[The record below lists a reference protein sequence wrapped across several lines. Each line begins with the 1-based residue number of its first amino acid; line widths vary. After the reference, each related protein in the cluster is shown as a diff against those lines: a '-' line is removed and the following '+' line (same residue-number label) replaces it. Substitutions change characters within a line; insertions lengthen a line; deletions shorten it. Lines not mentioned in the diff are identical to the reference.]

1 MLQRL
6 SIQNYALIDRLDLE
20 LNGGM
25 NIITGETG
33 AGKSILLGAL
43 GLILGQRSDTEALLD
58 KSRKC
63 VVEGT
68 FAIDENSTGILHYLR
83 ENDLDPSL
91 EIHVRRELSPEGKS
105 RSFINDTPVNLQ
117 QLKEFTGMLVDIHS
131 QHQTLLINK
140 ADFQL
145 AVVDALAGTQE
156 ALVKYRTDFKAWQ
169 QLNSKVIALEEAEQ
183 KAVAEQDYLRYQ
195 YQELEEAALKAGEQP
210 ELERELSA
218 LSNAGEIN
226 SKLSMACAGLTGTE
240 NDVVSQLT
248 QISQQLQVLSRHDE
262 KIKSLSERL
271 KSVAIELKDI
281 ASEAEDLTGVF
292 RADPTR
298 TDQIENRLDT
308 IYRLE
313 KKHRVNSVE
322 ELIVLGNA
330 WSDRLNSMESL
341 SDELDKYKK
350 QEAQML
356 IALIA
361 QAEQISATRTKA
373 IPKIEKKIHSMLADV
388 ALPNG
393 KLVIQLTTETAA
405 KPGPSGI
412 DKIKFLFSANKGVE
426 PTDIGK
432 VASGG
437 ELSRLMLCIKA
448 AVAASMALPTM
459 IFDEID
465 TGISGETALKI
476 GEVMNELSRHHQLI
490 AITHLPQIASRG
502 AAHYFVRKQVAGKKT
517 LTEVVILKPE
527 ERLVEIARMLSGDKP
542 TPAALANAK
551 DLLTR

>member
-20 LNGGM
+20 LNGSM

-58 KSRKC
+58 KTRKC

-68 FAIDENSTGILHYLR
+68 FSVNKNAAGILNYLR
-83 ENDLDPSL
+83 ENDLDSST
-91 EIHVRRELSPEGKS
+91 EIQVRRELSPEGKS

-131 QHQTLLINK
+131 QHQTLLLNK

-145 AVVDALAGTQE
+145 AVVDALAGTQDV
-156 ALVKYRTDFKAWQ
+156 LLNYRADYKTWL
-169 QLNSKVIALEEAEQ
+169 QLHSKVLALEEAEQ

-195 YQELEEAALKAGEQP
+195 FQELEEAALKAGEQP

-218 LSNAGEIN
+218 LSNAEEIN

-240 NDVVSQLT
+240 NDLVSQLS
-248 QISQQLQVLSRHDE
+248 QISQQLQALSRFDD
-262 KIKSLSERL
+262 KIKSLSDRL
-271 KSVAIELKDI
+271 KSVSIELKDV
-281 ASEAEDLTGVF
+281 AAEAEDLTGIF
-292 RADPTR
+292 RADPSR
-298 TDQIENRLDT
+298 TAEIENRLDT

-322 ELIVLGNA
+322 ELIALGNS
-330 WSDRLNSMESL
+330 WSERLNSMESV
-341 SDELDKYKK
+341 SEELEKLKK
-350 QEAQML
+350 QEAQL
-356 IALIA
+356 HKALTA
-361 QAEQISATRTKA
+361 QAEQLSTSRTKA
-373 IPKIEKKIHSMLADV
+373 LPKIEKKIQSMLADV

-393 KLVIQLTTETAA
+393 KLIIQLTTDTSGT
-405 KPGPSGI
+405 PGPNGI
-412 DKIKFLFSANKGVE
+412 DKIKFLFSANKGVD

-437 ELSRLMLCIKA
+437 ELSRLMLCIKS

-502 AAHYFVRKQVAGKKT
+502 NAHYFVRKQVAGKKT
-517 LTEVVILKPE
+517 LTEVVQLKPE

>member
-6 SIQNYALIDRLDLE
+6 SIQNYALIERLDLE
-20 LNGGM
+20 INAGM

-68 FAIDENSTGILHYLR
+68 FKADKESFQILNYLR
-83 ENDLDPSL
+83 ENDLDPSS
-91 EIHVRRELSPEGKS
+91 EIHVRREVSPEGKS

-131 QHQTLLINK
+131 QHQTLLLNK

-145 AVVDALAGTQE
+145 SVVDALAGTQD
-156 ALVKYRTDFKAWQ
+156 ALVHYKSDYKAWQ
-169 QLNSKVIALEEAEQ
+169 LAHAKVRTLEEAEQ

-195 YQELEEAALKAGEQP
+195 YQELEEAALKPGEQT
-210 ELERELSA
+210 ELEKELSA
-218 LSNAGEIN
+218 LTNAGEIN
-226 SKLSMACAGLTGTE
+226 SKLTLACSGLSGTE
-240 NDVVSQLT
+240 QDLVSQLS
-248 QISQQLQVLSRHDE
+248 QINQQLQSLARYDDR
-262 KIKSLSERL
+262 IKSLCDRL
-271 KSVAIELKDI
+271 KSAVIELKDI
-281 ASEAEDLTGVF
+281 AAEAEDLSAAF
-292 RADPTR
+292 RSDPAR
-298 TDQIENRLDT
+298 TEQIETRLDT

-313 KKHRVNSVE
+313 KKHRINTLE
-322 ELIVLGNA
+322 ELLQLGAA
-330 WSDRLNSMESL
+330 WSERLNTMESL
-341 SDELDKYKK
+341 SEELEQHRKREV
-350 QEAQML
+350 QLLTELNGQAQK
-356 IALIA
+356 
-361 QAEQISATRTKA
+361 ISFARNKSLSKT
-373 IPKIEKKIHSMLADV
+373 EKKLQAMLTDV

-393 KLVIQLTTETAA
+393 QFKILLTTDNEGF
-405 KPGPSGI
+405 PGPHGI

-426 PTDIGK
+426 PTEIGK

-448 AVAASMALPTM
+448 AVAASMQLPTM

-476 GEVMNELSRHHQLI
+476 GEVMNGLSQHHQLI

-517 LTEVVILKPE
+517 LTEVVSLKPE

-542 TPAALANAK
+542 TAAALANAK
-551 DLLTR
+551 DLLER

>member
-20 LNGGM
+20 LNGSM

-58 KSRKC
+58 KTRKC

-68 FAIDENSTGILHYLR
+68 FSVNKNAAGILNYLR
-83 ENDLDPSL
+83 ENDLDSST
-91 EIHVRRELSPEGKS
+91 EIQVRRELSPEGKS

-131 QHQTLLINK
+131 QHQTLLLNK

-145 AVVDALAGTQE
+145 AVVDALAGTQDV
-156 ALVKYRTDFKAWQ
+156 LLNYRIDYKTWL
-169 QLNSKVIALEEAEQ
+169 QLHSKVLALEEAEQ

-195 YQELEEAALKAGEQP
+195 FQELEEAALKAGEQP

-218 LSNAGEIN
+218 LSNAEEIN
-226 SKLSMACAGLTGTE
+226 SKLSLACAGLTGTE
-240 NDVVSQLT
+240 NDLVSQLS
-248 QISQQLQVLSRHDE
+248 QISQQLQALSRFDD
-262 KIKSLSERL
+262 KIKSLSDRL
-271 KSVAIELKDI
+271 KSVSIELKDV
-281 ASEAEDLTGVF
+281 AAEAEDLTGIF
-292 RADPTR
+292 RADPSR
-298 TDQIENRLDT
+298 TVEIENRLDT

-322 ELIVLGNA
+322 ELIALGNS
-330 WSDRLNSMESL
+330 WSERLNSMESV
-341 SDELDKYKK
+341 SEELEKLKK
-350 QEAQML
+350 QEAQL
-356 IALIA
+356 HKALTA
-361 QAEQISATRTKA
+361 QAEQISTSRTKA
-373 IPKIEKKIHSMLADV
+373 LPKIEKKIQSMLADV

-393 KLVIQLTTETAA
+393 KLIIQLTTDTSGT
-405 KPGPSGI
+405 PGPNGI
-412 DKIKFLFSANKGVE
+412 DKIKFLFSANKGVD

-437 ELSRLMLCIKA
+437 ELSRLMLCIKS

-502 AAHYFVRKQVAGKKT
+502 NAHYFVRKQVAGKKT
-517 LTEVVILKPE
+517 LTEVVQLKPE

>member
-20 LNGGM
+20 LNGSM

-58 KSRKC
+58 KTRKC

-68 FAIDENSTGILHYLR
+68 FSVNKNAAGILNYLR
-83 ENDLDPSL
+83 EYDLDSST
-91 EIHVRRELSPEGKS
+91 EIQVRRELSPEGKS

-131 QHQTLLINK
+131 QHQTLLLNK

-145 AVVDALAGTQE
+145 AVVDALAGTQDV
-156 ALVKYRTDFKAWQ
+156 LLIYRADYKTWL
-169 QLNSKVIALEEAEQ
+169 QLHSKVLALEEAEQ

-195 YQELEEAALKAGEQP
+195 FQELEEAALKAGEQP

-218 LSNAGEIN
+218 LSNAEEIN

-240 NDVVSQLT
+240 NDLVSQLS
-248 QISQQLQVLSRHDE
+248 QISQQLQALSRFDD
-262 KIKSLSERL
+262 KIKSLSDRL
-271 KSVAIELKDI
+271 KSVSIELKDV
-281 ASEAEDLTGVF
+281 AAEAEDLTGIF
-292 RADPTR
+292 RADPSR
-298 TDQIENRLDT
+298 TAEIENRLDT

-322 ELIVLGNA
+322 ELIALGNS
-330 WSDRLNSMESL
+330 WSERLNSMESV
-341 SDELDKYKK
+341 SEELEKLKK
-350 QEAQML
+350 QEAQL
-356 IALIA
+356 HKALTA
-361 QAEQISATRTKA
+361 QAEQLSTSRIKA
-373 IPKIEKKIHSMLADV
+373 LPKIEKKIQSMLADV

-393 KLVIQLTTETAA
+393 KLIIQLTTDTSGT
-405 KPGPSGI
+405 PGPNGI
-412 DKIKFLFSANKGVE
+412 DKIKFLFSANKGVD

-437 ELSRLMLCIKA
+437 ELSRLMLCIKS

-502 AAHYFVRKQVAGKKT
+502 NAHYFVRKQVAGKKT
-517 LTEVVILKPE
+517 LTEVVQLKPE